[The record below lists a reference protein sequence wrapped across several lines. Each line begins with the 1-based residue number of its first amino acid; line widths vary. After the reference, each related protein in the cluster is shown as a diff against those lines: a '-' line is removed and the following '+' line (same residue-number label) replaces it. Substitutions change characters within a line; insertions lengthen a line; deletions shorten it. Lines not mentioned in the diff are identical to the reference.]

1 MCYWSI
7 NTDKIITYIHKGEN
21 TFGLI
26 IILCTCKSH
35 AGKKKKTS
43 IDHDKLHN
51 LYYTSKFCVILN

>member
-7 NTDKIITYIHKGEN
+7 YWQNNYLHKGEN

-26 IILCTCKSH
+26 IILHTCKGH
-35 AGKKKKTS
+35 AGKKKETS

-51 LYYTSKFCVILN
+51 LYYTSRFHVILN